1 MSGREFSRRVIR
13 LYLKYRNKEKDTDD
27 ECWKVRM
34 QRKLKNDKVKE
45 KMN

>member
-13 LYLKYRNKEKDTDD
+13 LYLKNRNKGEDRKD

-34 QRKLKNDKVKE
+34 QRKIKNYKVKE